1 MAKMVGFSRPIKIEW
16 LNRTVELIL
25 EGKDE
30 SRIKDELNQYLAFEI
45 KSPTNLRKTRE
56 ILMAIWV
63 NTPIEVLSLKQ
74 AAIEAYKSDEIGR
87 LAAHWSMMLVAYP
100 VFSDI
105 CSLIGKI
112 ANIQDTFTPGWL
124 KDRLVEA
131 WGERTTMIYSIDR
144 ILKTLKSVGALE
156 SVRIGVY
163 KIKKHEIT
171 SANGLGVLLMA
182 MFLLKEKA
190 YYDVS
195 ELSSLPKLFPFVYSV
210 THEWLHY
217 DEKFNM
223 SNFGGRVVVTVK

>member
-1 MAKMVGFSRPIKIEW
+1 MAKIVGFSRPIKIEW

-45 KSPTNLRKTRE
+45 KSPTNIRKTRE
-56 ILMAIWV
+56 ILMTIWV
-63 NTPIEVLSLKQ
+63 NAPAEALSLKQ
-74 AAIEAYKSDEIGR
+74 AAILAYKIDNTGR
-87 LAAHWSMMLVAYP
+87 LAAHWSMMLLAYP

-112 ANIQDTFTPGWL
+112 AKIQDTFTVGWL
-124 KDRLVEA
+124 KDRLAET
-131 WGERTTMIYSIDR
+131 WGERPTLIYSIDR
-144 ILKTLKSVGALE
+144 IMSTLKSVGAVE
-156 SVRIGVY
+156 SVKTGIY

-182 MFLLKEKA
+182 MLLLKEKA

-195 ELSSLPKLFPFVYSV
+195 ELSCLPKLFPFVFDVS
-210 THEWLHY
+210 HEWLHY
-217 DEKFNM
+217 DEKFSM
-223 SNFGGRVVVTVK
+223 SNFGGRVVLTAE